1 MMRVLVV
8 DDEEPARERPR
19 QLLAAVPGL
28 EVIGEAAN
36 GEQAIERIGEL
47 KPDVVLLDIQM
58 PVASGLEVAA

>member
-8 DDEEPARERPR
+8 DDEEPARERLR